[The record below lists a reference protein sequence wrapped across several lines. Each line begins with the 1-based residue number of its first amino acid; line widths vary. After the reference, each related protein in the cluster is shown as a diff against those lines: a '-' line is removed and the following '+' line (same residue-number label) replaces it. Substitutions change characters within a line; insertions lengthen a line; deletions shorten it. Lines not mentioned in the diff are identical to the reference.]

1 MRTVVISVPPVL
13 ILLLL
18 AAVVTTVGV
27 SGRAAG
33 ALLGAAFLTVAR
45 NSGRGLITGVHERLA
60 GNGLVGVGG
69 FGFSLFYINL
79 ALVDFSDGDLIY
91 QFLGNRFIFK
101 GDKSKAS

>member
-1 MRTVVISVPPVL
+1 MISLPVIAIAL

-18 AAVVTTVGV
+18 TPVVTTVVV

-33 ALLGAAFLTVAR
+33 AALFASFLSVAR

-60 GNGLVGVGG
+60 GNGLVGVGS
-69 FGFSLFYINL
+69 FGFSLLYINL
-79 ALVDFSDGDLIY
+79 ALVDFSHGDFFY
-91 QFLGNRFIFK
+91 QLLGNRFILK